1 MVTDYST
8 DFALSSNLA
17 YSANFVIEAGQG
29 TEPDRQ
35 YFASGSL
42 MDQDHNASLAY
53 TREPERLNFFYDGAL
68 VSFTAQDR
76 VQGLTYTLY
85 EKDQR
90 AHWLMLTAFGL
101 PAQPRY
107 TAQAMW
113 RHSRTI
119 TDTDGTTHPS
129 YQYRVA
135 LVGSPS
141 SPDDPLPDYLGYTG
155 RATLFGGIPG
165 GRDLDLAR
173 IVSNDRDINW
183 SYTPSS
189 TFIFGSIPLS
199 IVADNNLTQSGLL
212 AAEGRFDRA
221 TSSWSGT
228 LVDQVH
234 GFRGTFRGRNFG
246 PNRAELAI
254 VFEFSRDSDGSRYV
268 GHYIGRRP

>member
-1 MVTDYST
+1 MTDYSA
-8 DFALSSNLA
+8 DFALNSNLA
-17 YSANFVIEAGQG
+17 YLANVIIDPSQTAEADKLFFV
-29 TEPDRQ
+29 
-35 YFASGSL
+35 SGAL
-42 MDQDHNASLAY
+42 IDETHGAAFNY
-53 TREPERLNFFYDGAL
+53 THEPERLDLLHDGAT

-76 VQGLTYTLY
+76 VQGLTYALY

-90 AHWLMLTAFGL
+90 ANQLLLTSLGL

-107 TAQAMW
+107 TALTMW
-113 RHSRTI
+113 RAARTI
-119 TDTDGTTHPS
+119 TDTDGTAHPA

-135 LVGSPS
+135 LMGSPS
-141 SPDDPLPDYLGYTG
+141 SPSDPLPDSLGYTG
-155 RATLFGGIPG
+155 GVTLYGGIPG
-165 GRDLDLAR
+165 TRKLELSNIPG
-173 IVSNDRDINW
+173 NDREVYW

-199 IVADNNLTQSGLL
+199 IIEDRTQVQIGLL

-221 TSSWSGT
+221 TNSWSGT
-228 LVDQVH
+228 LVDQVN
-234 GFRGTFRGRNFG
+234 GFRGTFLGRNFG